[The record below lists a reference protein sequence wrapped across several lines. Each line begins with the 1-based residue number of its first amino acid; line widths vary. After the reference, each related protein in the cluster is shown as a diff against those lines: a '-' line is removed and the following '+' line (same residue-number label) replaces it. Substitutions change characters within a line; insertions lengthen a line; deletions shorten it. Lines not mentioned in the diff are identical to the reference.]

1 MEGKKKNTGRNGVL
15 GGWKERDR
23 QGRDE
28 KVSVKAGRGESGEGG
43 QRRKQGEAVKGGRRQ
58 AGTVHPDAGTNMTA
72 TIKAKFYPRVF
83 KNQKIIL

>member
-1 MEGKKKNTGRNGVL
+1 MWKEKKKHTGRNGVL

-28 KVSVKAGRGESGEGG
+28 KVSVKAGQWGVGRGG
-43 QRRKQGEAVKGGRRQ
+43 QRRKQGE